1 MIQIG
6 DVQVDNPNGQQ
17 IGNIFHSGKQR
28 KQREQAEGLIRMT
41 VSIEEVTRT
50 DESASGKGR
59 ELPSAPVVF
68 FDGVCGMCNQ
78 FVDFLLRH
86 DHKQLFLFAPLQGE
100 IAKAHLDPSDT
111 EDLKSIVL
119 IQNGKVFRRSAA
131 VVRVLCAMS
140 GLWKVA
146 GYVLWLIPAP
156 LRDLGYKMVA
166 KIRYRIFGKKESCRL
181 PTAEERARFLM

>member
-1 MIQIG
+1 
-6 DVQVDNPNGQQ
+6 
-17 IGNIFHSGKQR
+17 
-28 KQREQAEGLIRMT
+28 MT
-41 VSIEEVTRT
+41 VSIEDVSRT
-50 DESASGKGR
+50 GESTSGKGT

-68 FDGVCGMCNQ
+68 FDGVCGMCNH

-86 DHKQLFLFAPLQGE
+86 DQRQLFLFAPLQGE
-100 IAKAHLDPSDT
+100 VAKVHLAPSDT

-131 VVRVLCAMS
+131 VVRVLCAMP

-146 GYVLWLIPAP
+146 GYALWLIPAP
-156 LRDLGYKMVA
+156 LRDLGYKMVSR
-166 KIRYRIFGKKESCRL
+166 IRYYVFGKKESCRL